1 MITNANELNIAL
13 EQLAGFADLLKGMRL
28 HAEKHQSRRFPI
40 ISTAYIHRIREI
52 NAEIR
57 DYLQTRNHK
66 SNFLPQQGRPRRP
79 HKKFI
84 PTLFAVVCV

>member
-57 DYLQTRNHK
+57 DYLQTPQ
-66 SNFLPQQGRPRRP
+66 SQVELPAATGQAAQ
-79 HKKFI
+79 
-84 PTLFAVVCV
+84 TA

>member
-1 MITNANELNIAL
+1 MITNAAELNVAL
-13 EQLAGFADLLKGMRL
+13 EQLAGFADLLEGMRL

-57 DYLQTRNHK
+57 AYLQT
-66 SNFLPQQGRPRRP
+66 SSPQSELSGPVEQAAQP
-79 HKKFI
+79 
-84 PTLFAVVCV
+84 V